1 MMADEQ
7 VMSLSEED
15 QQNIERL
22 NDLAMKL
29 DSANVSS
36 TSSWNDPNS
45 SLNLAASE
53 PFNKLTPSTIRD
65 TVCLSDQLRL
75 YGYRGKYVCSK
86 QT

>member
-1 MMADEQ
+1 MADEQ

-15 QQNIERL
+15 QQNIELL
-22 NDLAMKL
+22 NDLALKL
-29 DSANVSS
+29 DNADVSS

-65 TVCLSDQLRL
+65 PVCLPDQLRL
-75 YGYRGKYVCSK
+75 YGYRGNICVH
-86 QT
+86 